1 MFQRE
6 LRVAGKIEPYLN
18 ASARTSSVVH
28 SLSMSLA
35 IPDTPPCV
43 MCLSAGDAT
52 AGGGL
57 AADVLTLASMGCH
70 PLPVQTAA
78 LVRDTRGI
86 DELWPAE
93 PELLAMQARAVL
105 EDVPVAAF
113 KLGFCGSVEN
123 AAAIAE
129 ILSDYPE
136 VPLVVEPALHVAG
149 LLGEGGVESGPGRA
163 APTLTEATLLV
174 ATRPELLS
182 LAGVAG
188 DEGWADEE
196 GADEGGD
203 EGEGAAAASDVD
215 VDEALERLLGN
226 GTEFVLLTGGGEH
239 GPQLINTLFGSEGMI
254 RTDAWPRPAAP
265 CLGAGATLAAAAA
278 AAMAH
283 GMAVP
288 EAVSEAQEF
297 TRQALLHA
305 YRAGMGRAVPDRFF
319 WARGKGVEDD

>member
-1 MFQRE
+1 M
-6 LRVAGKIEPYLN
+6 P
-18 ASARTSSVVH
+18 
-28 SLSMSLA
+28 LA

-86 DELWPAE
+86 DEVWPAE
-93 PELLAMQARAVL
+93 PELLVTQARAVL

-123 AAAIAE
+123 VAAIAE

-149 LLGEGGVESGPGRA
+149 MLGEVGDEIVA
-163 APTLTEATLLV
+163 ALADLILPQTTLLV
-174 ATRPELLS
+174 ADRHELLR

-188 DEGWADEE
+188 DEGWGDEDGE
-196 GADEGGD
+196 DERDDEGDD
-203 EGEGAAAASDVD
+203 ERTTAGSDAD

-239 GPQLINTLFGSEGMI
+239 GPQLINTLFGSEGVI
-254 RTDAWPRPAAP
+254 RTDAWPRPSAP

-283 GMAVP
+283 GMALP

-297 TRQALLHA
+297 TRQALHHA
-305 YRAGMGRAVPDRFF
+305 YRAGMGRAMPDRFF